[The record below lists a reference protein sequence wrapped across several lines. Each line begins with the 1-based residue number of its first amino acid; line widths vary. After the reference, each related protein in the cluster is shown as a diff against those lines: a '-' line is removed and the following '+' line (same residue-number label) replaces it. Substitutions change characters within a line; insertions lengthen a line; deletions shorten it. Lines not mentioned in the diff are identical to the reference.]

1 MAETERFWDDC
12 KKSRN
17 DVRKT
22 NKAPSSVVFKKGA
35 IHEVWRKEKN
45 VFYSP
50 PRGALKYTPYIASFL
65 WELSKRE
72 MQHMSS
78 NNTARLWTFSQLMS
92 HHPFHVK
99 ICALHFTQRAHSM
112 VRHFVQLLPEDLT
125 HNKRCYKRKLNYQ
138 NFISALDAQQCA
150 LHICLS
156 SQFAA
161 R

>member
-50 PRGALKYTPYIASFL
+50 PRGALKYTPYVASFL

-78 NNTARLWTFSQLMS
+78 NNTPRLWTFSQLMS

-112 VRHFVQLLPEDLT
+112 VRHFVQLLPERSDPQQTMLQ
-125 HNKRCYKRKLNYQ
+125 KKAQLSKLY
-138 NFISALDAQQCA
+138 FSIGCSTVCSAYLPKQP
-150 LHICLS
+150 ICC
-156 SQFAA
+156 
-161 R
+161 

>member
-1 MAETERFWDDC
+1 MFLRRLQKEQKWC
-12 KKSRN
+12 K
-17 DVRKT
+17 KT

-50 PRGALKYTPYIASFL
+50 PRGALKYTPYVASFL

-78 NNTARLWTFSQLMS
+78 NNTPRLWTFSQLMS

-112 VRHFVQLLPEDLT
+112 VRHFVQLLPERSDPQQTMLQ
-125 HNKRCYKRKLNYQ
+125 KKAQLSKLY
-138 NFISALDAQQCA
+138 FSIGCSTVCSAYLPKQP
-150 LHICLS
+150 ICC
-156 SQFAA
+156 
-161 R
+161 